1 MRVIEVPMIVGIV
14 ALVILLFLA
23 AYLAASEASLM
34 RSSRVRVRYLVE
46 KKVRKAQILEDLIE
60 KPESFLPS
68 LLLMVLIV
76 QLTSASL
83 ATWIVTRVSGNAGI
97 GVAVGTALI
106 TVMMFIFGELIPK
119 SLASHDSEK
128 IALKVVK
135 PVAYIGRML
144 RPLAAVLEGF
154 ARGFMRIFL
163 HRELTVEA
171 IVRDEGE
178 IKAMV
183 SAAEE
188 NDVIEEEEK
197 EMIHSVFE
205 FGDMIVREVMV
216 PRPDMV
222 TLPVDTTVRD
232 ALVVV
237 IENGFSRI
245 PVFEGNLDNISGILY
260 AKDLLLNLKEGKL
273 SDEIRGLVRE
283 AYFIPETKKLSDLL
297 RELQKRKV
305 HMAIVVDEY
314 GTVTG
319 LVTIEDLLEEIVGE
333 IFDEYD
339 REIKLIEDILP
350 GKYSLDARLS
360 IDDLNELMNTD
371 IPSEDVDTVGGL
383 VLKILGEVPKPGA
396 SFVLNGL
403 VFTVEKVRNNR
414 ISKVTV
420 EVMGDFPGEDSSES

>member
-1 MRVIEVPMIVGIV
+1 VIEMPVALGIV
-14 ALVILLFLA
+14 ALVILLLLA
-23 AYLAASEASLM
+23 GYLAASEASLM

-83 ATWIVTRVSGNAGI
+83 ATWLVTRISGNAGI
-97 GVAVGTALI
+97 GVAAGTALI
-106 TVMMFIFGELIPK
+106 TVMMFVFGELIPK
-119 SLASHDSEK
+119 AYASHNSEK
-128 IALKVVK
+128 VALKVVK
-135 PVAYIGRML
+135 TIALLGKALRPVAM
-144 RPLAAVLEGF
+144 VLEGF
-154 ARGFMRIFL
+154 ASAFMRFIL
-163 HRELTVEA
+163 RKELTVEA
-171 IVRDEGE
+171 IVHDEGE

-183 SAAEE
+183 AAAEE

-222 TLPVDTTVRD
+222 AIPIDSAVRD

-245 PVFEGNLDNISGILY
+245 PVFDGNLDNISGILY
-260 AKDLLLNLKEGKL
+260 AKDLLFYLKEGKL
-273 SDEIRGLVRE
+273 DQEIKDLIRE
-283 AYFIPETKKLSDLL
+283 AYFIPETKRLGDLL
-297 RELQKRKV
+297 KELQRRKV

-339 REIKLIEDILP
+339 REIKLIEEIFP
-350 GKYSLDARLS
+350 GKYGLDARLS
-360 IDDLNELMNTD
+360 IDDLNELMDTE

-383 VLKILGEVPKPGA
+383 VLKVLGEVPKPGA

-420 EVMGDFPGEDSSES
+420 EVLGEAPETENQEFE

>member
-1 MRVIEVPMIVGIV
+1 MPVIVGIV
-14 ALVILLFLA
+14 ILVALLVLA
-23 AYLAASEASLM
+23 AYLAASETSLM
-34 RSSRVRVRYLVE
+34 RSSRIRVRYLVE
-46 KKVRKAQILEDLIE
+46 KKVRKAQILENLIQ
-60 KPESFLPS
+60 KPEHFLPS

-76 QLTSASL
+76 QLTSASI
-83 ATWIVTRVSGNAGI
+83 ATWLVTRISGNAGV

-135 PVAYIGRML
+135 PVVFIERVL
-144 RPLAAVLEGF
+144 RPISFVLEGL
-154 ARGFMRIFL
+154 ARVIMRVFL
-163 HRELTVEA
+163 RKELTVDA
-171 IVRDEGE
+171 IVHDEGE

-188 NDVIEEEEK
+188 NNVIEEEEK
-197 EMIHSVFE
+197 DLIHSVFE

-222 TLPVDTTVRD
+222 TLPIDATVRD
-232 ALVVV
+232 ALVLV

-245 PVFEGNLDNISGILY
+245 PVYEGNLDSISGILY

-273 SDEIRGLVRE
+273 DQEIRGLIRE
-283 AYFIPETKKLSDLL
+283 AYFIPETKRLGDLL

-339 REIKLIEDILP
+339 REVKLIEEIYP
-350 GKYSLDARLS
+350 GKYTLDARLS

-371 IPSEDVDTVGGL
+371 IPSEDFDTVGGL

-420 EVMGDFPGEDSSES
+420 EVLGDSSVVDFPDSQ

>member
-1 MRVIEVPMIVGIV
+1 MPVALGIV
-14 ALVILLFLA
+14 ALVILLLLA
-23 AYLAASEASLM
+23 GYLAASEASLM

-83 ATWIVTRVSGNAGI
+83 ATWLVTRISGNAGI
-97 GVAVGTALI
+97 GVAAGTALI
-106 TVMMFIFGELIPK
+106 TVMMFVFGELIPK
-119 SLASHDSEK
+119 AYASHNSEK
-128 IALKVVK
+128 VALKVVK
-135 PVAYIGRML
+135 TIALLGKALRPVAM
-144 RPLAAVLEGF
+144 VLEGF
-154 ARGFMRIFL
+154 ASAFMRFIL
-163 HRELTVEA
+163 RKELTVEA
-171 IVRDEGE
+171 IVHDEGE

-183 SAAEE
+183 AAAEE

-222 TLPVDTTVRD
+222 AIPIDSAVRD

-245 PVFEGNLDNISGILY
+245 PVFDGNLDNISGILY
-260 AKDLLLNLKEGKL
+260 AKDLLFYLKEGKL
-273 SDEIRGLVRE
+273 DQEIKDLIRE
-283 AYFIPETKKLSDLL
+283 AYFIPETKRLGDLL
-297 RELQKRKV
+297 KELQRRKV

-339 REIKLIEDILP
+339 REIKLIEEIFP
-350 GKYSLDARLS
+350 GKYGLDARLS
-360 IDDLNELMNTD
+360 IDDLNELMDTE

-383 VLKILGEVPKPGA
+383 VLKVLGEVPKPGA

-420 EVMGDFPGEDSSES
+420 EVLGEAPETENQEFE